1 MISIRR
7 RLMLSLFGLWIL
19 VWVAVAMIAFDR
31 SGHEVDEL
39 LDAQMAQ
46 TAHVLRNLSSADPS
60 SKMTMAPQTLSAVGH
75 PYESKLSFQRWKG
88 DQLVGS
94 FGAAPAAPLVRK
106 LGFSDQKPAGGA
118 SWRVFGL
125 PGTQQD
131 ELLLVAQ
138 DSSIRKEL
146 VHFLTINTLQPVL
159 WSLPLSMILIWLA
172 VSDGLG
178 PLYRLA
184 RSISR
189 RSADRLGPID
199 GEGVP
204 VEIRPLTQALN
215 GLMERLDEALAMERR
230 FAADASHELRTPF
243 AIIRTHAQIAQRS
256 NDPAER
262 RQALDT
268 LILGVDRA
276 TRLIAQLLILARLQ
290 GESQQVEQGVSSLA
304 GAVSRAVAHQQAA
317 AQSRSISLTTL
328 VPEGLYSVV
337 AVPGEVLGTLVGNLV
352 ENGVKYT
359 PPRGRVE
366 VALVPERGWLL
377 LRVSDSGPGIP
388 PANRERVFDRFYR
401 QPGQSQAGAGL
412 GLAIVRRICT
422 LYGLVIEL
430 EEGAEGVGLAVEVRF
445 PLSSESQPSPPLI
458 VVEKRA

>member
-1 MISIRR
+1 
-7 RLMLSLFGLWIL
+7 MLSLFGLWIA
-19 VWVAVAMIAFDR
+19 VWAAVAMVAFER

-46 TAHVLRNLSSADPS
+46 TAHVLRNLSSGGSPS
-60 SKMTMAPQTLSAVGH
+60 GVIAAPQALSTVGH
-75 PYESKLSFQRWKG
+75 PYEAKLSFQRWQG
-88 DQLVGS
+88 DHLRAS
-94 FGAAPAAPLVRK
+94 FGAAPSAPLAQTM
-106 LGFSDQKPAGGA
+106 GFSDQVLAGT

-125 PGTQQD
+125 PGIHPD
-131 ELLLVAQ
+131 EVLFVAQ
-138 DSSIRKEL
+138 DYSIRKEL
-146 VHFLTINTLQPVL
+146 VDYLTIHALKPIL
-159 WSLPLSMILIWLA
+159 WSLPLSMLLIWLA

-184 RSISR
+184 RSITR

-204 VEIRPLTQALN
+204 VEIRPLTEALN

-256 NDPAER
+256 GDPAER
-262 RQALDT
+262 RQALDN

-290 GESQQVEQGVSSLA
+290 GESRQVEQGASSLA

-317 AQSRSISLTTL
+317 AQSRSISLTAL

-359 PPRGRVE
+359 PPKGWVQ
-366 VALVPERGWLL
+366 VALVPERGGLL
-377 LRVSDSGPGIP
+377 LRVTDSGPGIP

-422 LYGLVIEL
+422 LYGLGIEL
-430 EEGAEGVGLAVEVRF
+430 CEGAEGVGLAVEVCF
-445 PLSSESQPSPPLI
+445 PLSPDSQSLPSRI
-458 VVEKRA
+458 GVAK

>member
-1 MISIRR
+1 
-7 RLMLSLFGLWIL
+7 
-19 VWVAVAMIAFDR
+19 
-31 SGHEVDEL
+31 
-39 LDAQMAQ
+39 
-46 TAHVLRNLSSADPS
+46 
-60 SKMTMAPQTLSAVGH
+60 
-75 PYESKLSFQRWKG
+75 
-88 DQLVGS
+88 
-94 FGAAPAAPLVRK
+94 
-106 LGFSDQKPAGGA
+106 

-125 PGTQQD
+125 PGTRPD
-131 ELLLVAQ
+131 EVLFVAQ
-138 DSSIRKEL
+138 DYSIRKEL
-146 VHFLTINTLQPVL
+146 VDYLTIHALKPIL
-159 WSLPLSMILIWLA
+159 WSLPLSMLLIWLA

-184 RSISR
+184 RSITR

-204 VEIRPLTQALN
+204 VEIRPLTEALN

-256 NDPAER
+256 ADPAER
-262 RQALDT
+262 RQALDN

-317 AQSRSISLTTL
+317 AQSRSISLTAL

-359 PPRGRVE
+359 PPKGWVQ
-366 VALVPERGWLL
+366 VALVPERGGLL
-377 LRVSDSGPGIP
+377 LRVTDSGPGIP

-401 QPGQSQAGAGL
+401 QPGQSQGGAGL

-422 LYGLVIEL
+422 LYGLGIEL
-430 EEGAEGVGLAVEVRF
+430 REGAEGVGLAVEMRF
-445 PLSSESQPSPPLI
+445 PLSSDSQPSPPLV
-458 VVEKRA
+458 VVEK

>member
-1 MISIRR
+1 MNSIRR

-46 TAHVLRNLSSADPS
+46 TAHVLRNLSSADPT
-60 SKMTMAPQTLSAVGH
+60 SKMTMAPQTLSAVVH
-75 PYESKLSFQRWKG
+75 PSESKLSFHRWKG

-106 LGFSDQKPAGGA
+106 LGFSDQKLAGGT

-138 DSSIRKEL
+138 DSSIRQEL
-146 VHFLTINTLQPVL
+146 VRFLTINTLQPVL

-199 GEGVP
+199 GEDVP
-204 VEIRPLTQALN
+204 VEIRPLTEALN
-215 GLMERLDEALAMERR
+215 GLMARLDEALATERR

-256 NDPAER
+256 GDPTER
-262 RQALDT
+262 RQALDN
-268 LILGVDRA
+268 LILGVDQA

-290 GESQQVEQGVSSLA
+290 GESQQVEPGVSSLA

-328 VPEGLYSVV
+328 VPEGLYSLVE
-337 AVPGEVLGTLVGNLV
+337 VPGEVLGTLVGNLV

-359 PPRGRVE
+359 PPLGRVQ

-377 LRVSDSGPGIP
+377 LRVTDSGPGIP

-422 LYGLVIEL
+422 LYGLAIEL
-430 EEGAEGVGLAVEVRF
+430 REGAEGVGLAVEVRF
-445 PLSSESQPSPPLI
+445 PLSSESQPSTNSLPSI
-458 VVEKRA
+458 E

>member
-1 MISIRR
+1 
-7 RLMLSLFGLWIL
+7 MLSLFGLWIA
-19 VWVAVAMIAFDR
+19 VWAAVAMVAFER

-46 TAHVLRNLSSADPS
+46 TAHVLRNLSSGGSPS
-60 SKMTMAPQTLSAVGH
+60 GIIAAPQALSTVGH
-75 PYESKLSFQRWKG
+75 PYEAKLSFQRWQG
-88 DQLVGS
+88 DHLKAS
-94 FGAAPAAPLVRK
+94 FGAAPSAPLAQTM
-106 LGFSDQKPAGGA
+106 GFSDQVLAGT

-125 PGTQQD
+125 PGTRPD
-131 ELLLVAQ
+131 EVLFVAQ
-138 DSSIRKEL
+138 DYSIRKEL
-146 VHFLTINTLQPVL
+146 VDYLTIHALKPIL
-159 WSLPLSMILIWLA
+159 WSLPLSMLLIWLA

-184 RSISR
+184 RSITR
-189 RSADRLGPID
+189 RSADRPGPID

-204 VEIRPLTQALN
+204 VEIRPLTEALN

-256 NDPAER
+256 GDPAER
-262 RQALDT
+262 RQALDN

-317 AQSRSISLTTL
+317 AQSRSISLTAL

-359 PPRGRVE
+359 PPRGWVQ

-377 LRVSDSGPGIP
+377 LRVTDSGPGIP

-401 QPGQSQAGAGL
+401 QPGQSQGGAGL
-412 GLAIVRRICT
+412 GLSIVRRICIM
-422 LYGLVIEL
+422 YGLGIEL
-430 EEGAEGVGLAVEVRF
+430 REGAEGVGLAVEVRF
-445 PLSSESQPSPPLI
+445 PLSSDSRPSAPLG
-458 VVEKRA
+458 VVEKGS

>member
-1 MISIRR
+1 MNSIRQ

-19 VWVAVAMIAFDR
+19 VWAAVALIAFDR

-60 SKMTMAPQTLSAVGH
+60 ARMTMAPQTLSAVGH
-75 PYESKLSFQRWKG
+75 PYESKLTFQRWKG

-94 FGAAPAAPLVRK
+94 FGAAPAAPLVRN
-106 LGFSDQKPAGGA
+106 LGFSDQKLAGT

-138 DSSIRKEL
+138 DSSIRHEL

-204 VEIRPLTQALN
+204 VEIRPLTEALN
-215 GLMERLDEALAMERR
+215 GLMARLDEALATERR

-256 NDPAER
+256 GDPTER
-262 RQALDT
+262 RQALDN

-276 TRLIAQLLILARLQ
+276 TRLIAQFLILARLQ
-290 GESQQVEQGVSSLA
+290 GESRQVEPGVSSLA

-328 VPEGLYSVV
+328 VPEGLYSLV
-337 AVPGEVLGTLVGNLV
+337 AVPGEVLGTLVSNLV

-359 PPRGRVE
+359 PPRGRVQM
-366 VALVPERGWLL
+366 ALVPERGWLL
-377 LRVSDSGPGIP
+377 LRVTDSGPGIP

-422 LYGLVIEL
+422 LYGLGIEL
-430 EEGAEGVGLAVEVRF
+430 REGAEGVGLAVEVRF
-445 PLSSESQPSPPLI
+445 PLSSDSQPSNHLA
-458 VVEKRA
+458 VLEKGS